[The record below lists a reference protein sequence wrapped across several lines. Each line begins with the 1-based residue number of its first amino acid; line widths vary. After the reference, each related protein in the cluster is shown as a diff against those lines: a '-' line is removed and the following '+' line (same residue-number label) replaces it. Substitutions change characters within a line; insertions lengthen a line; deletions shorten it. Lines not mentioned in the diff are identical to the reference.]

1 MKLLSYGSVRLR
13 GSPRSY
19 YLRRPAHFPSGYQSS
34 LSLRDEEDR
43 SRTVVK
49 KTASGPCI
57 QSDRFFFDRCSMT
70 PRGANGRIKL
80 SKHHVLLSNAIPRLR
95 PILRT
100 DSSRSRKKEVP
111 RKEFFNSDAQFER
124 ITPYKVLHVETP

>member
-1 MKLLSYGSVRLR
+1 MEASGFEARR
-13 GSPRSY
+13 GATICAARRTFQAVISLVYRS
-19 YLRRPAHFPSGYQSS
+19 A
-34 LSLRDEEDR
+34 
-43 SRTVVK
+43 TK
-49 KTASGPCI
+49 KTDPEPLFYHA
-57 QSDRFFFDRCSMT
+57 
-70 PRGANGRIKL
+70 RGTNGRIKL